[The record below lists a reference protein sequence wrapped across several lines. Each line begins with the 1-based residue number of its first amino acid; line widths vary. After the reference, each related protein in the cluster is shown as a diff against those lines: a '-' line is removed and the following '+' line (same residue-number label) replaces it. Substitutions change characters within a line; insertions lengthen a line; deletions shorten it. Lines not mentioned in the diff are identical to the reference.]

1 MIIFSERINGMY
13 RDVRAAIPE
22 RNKQVI
28 QDLAREQ
35 LAGGADVIDINIG
48 PSKGDPV
55 ENFVW
60 LAQTVHEVTDKPL
73 SLDSAK
79 ADLLVAG
86 RPAGEAGLAGHQA
99 GDQLLHGG
107 AGLHGQADSAGRPA
121 TGRASSA

>member
-1 MIIFSERINGMY
+1 MSARPFQ
-13 RDVRAAIPE
+13 E

-48 PSKGDPV
+48 PTKGDPV

-79 ADLLVAG
+79 ADLLVRGRAAGSG
-86 RPAGEAGLAGHQA
+86 RPCPTP
-99 GDQLLHGG
+99 
-107 AGLHGQADSAGRPA
+107 SW
-121 TGRASSA
+121 